1 MKYLLGLILLISV
14 SASAQ
19 YSPTAAKTRFV
30 NGIGLGTK
38 DTATMNA
45 ADTVAM
51 IVGRDS
57 LVYFRY
63 KGYWKPLAYN
73 SSLTGYIPYTG
84 ATSAIDLNAKTVVN
98 ISHLGINTTTV
109 PTILLRA
116 VGDNNSTSRISLR
129 GYSSDANSSSMRVT
143 KFRGTVAAPQA
154 PQSGDNLG
162 KFELAGYGTTSSEGY
177 PQATFEGLATENWGA
192 TARGAKIQFK
202 VTPNTTTTQA
212 LAFTINQDKSAVFE
226 SDISASNATIANAIN
241 SNTITTSSF
250 ISVVANN
257 QLNARYFV
265 QNTGSGGT
273 QYAMMAGNNNID
285 NTGFSLLRI
294 GIGNLLRFDATN
306 VGYIYTKLNVSDS
319 LTAPSFTKVGGTSS
333 QFLKAD
339 GSVTTTIPSG
349 SIDTGRAV
357 TAIATGGSLNKV
369 RDSLAALDAAKYVPY
384 TGATG
389 AVTLGSNSITAS
401 SFIKTGSSDSYFLL
415 GGGGTVATSSFAP
428 SSSINGTTNY
438 IPKFT
443 GASTIGNSAIT
454 DDGTTVTLNSRALSG
469 TTSSF
474 SGASFAWGAASPARS
489 QFYVKQENRSLSS
502 TTSNVFISTSD
513 AQAIDKGGS
522 IGLGGQIGGDET
534 AFAYLAGRKET
545 GTSANYAGYFQIGV
559 QDAGASVIER
569 MRITSAGN
577 VGIGTTSPSV
587 VLHTNTSSNVT
598 FLGQSSSGSNT
609 SYAYFQ
615 NAASSSAFQVA
626 FGSLGD
632 GASIVVG
639 GSTRL
644 TIASTGVTTLSSR
657 LNVNGA
663 TDDGSTALNVS
674 GTGKFTSSVTATQGI
689 FSNISSITNADQSGA
704 RLTIANTGTGGQSV
718 NLVAGNPNTDN
729 TGFSIAYGNTNFLRF
744 SSTSVAT
751 LSSLAGTGS
760 RVVVADA
767 SGTLSATTT
776 ASTSGT
782 YTPTITLVSNAA
794 SSTAHVCQYLRV
806 GSVVTVSGYVT
817 VTATTPAVSSRIYM
831 SLPISSSF
839 TSTAQAGGAGG
850 VPGGAN
856 IGSVIFANS
865 TATTVSMDF
874 VPTAGA
880 LDYWFSYT
888 YQIL

>member
-1 MKYLLGLILLISV
+1 MRYLLGLLLFISV

-98 ISHLGINTTTV
+98 ISHLGINTTSV

-116 VGDNNSTSRISLR
+116 IGDNNSTSRISLR
-129 GYSSDANSSSMRVT
+129 GYSSDANSSSIRVT

-212 LAFTINQDKSAVFE
+212 IALTINQDKSAVFE
-226 SDISASNATIANAIN
+226 SS
-241 SNTITTSSF
+241 ITGTSL
-250 ISVVANN
+250 IK
-257 QLNARYFV
+257 
-265 QNTGSGGT
+265 T
-273 QYAMMAGNNNID
+273 
-285 NTGFSLLRI
+285 
-294 GIGNLLRFDATN
+294 
-306 VGYIYTKLNVSDS
+306 
-319 LTAPSFTKVGGTSS
+319 GGTSS

-369 RDSLAALDAAKYVPY
+369 RDSLAALDALKIS
-384 TGATG
+384 
-389 AVTLGSNSITAS
+389 GS
-401 SFIKTGSSDSYFLL
+401 
-415 GGGGTVATSSFAP
+415 
-428 SSSINGTTNY
+428 GTTNY

-443 GASTIGNSAIT
+443 SSSAIGNSAIT
-454 DDGTTVTLNSRALSG
+454 DDGTTITMNSRALIGISATFKGASSYNGTLLIDNTG
-469 TTSSF
+469 TTG
-474 SGASFAWGAASPARS
+474 SGALQIGINGIVKGAISSVGFLQGNTDANIALYSSNGYSFFTNGA
-489 QFYVKQENRSLSS
+489 
-502 TTSNVFISTSD
+502 TSN
-513 AQAIDKGGS
+513 
-522 IGLGGQIGGDET
+522 
-534 AFAYLAGRKET
+534 
-545 GTSANYAGYFQIGV
+545 
-559 QDAGASVIER
+559 
-569 MRITSAGN
+569 
-577 VGIGTTSPSV
+577 P
-587 VLHTNTSSNVT
+587 
-598 FLGQSSSGSNT
+598 
-609 SYAYFQ
+609 
-615 NAASSSAFQVA
+615 AFQVKTDKTSQ
-626 FGSLGD
+626 FD
-632 GASIVVG
+632 GVVNMN
-639 GSTRL
+639 
-644 TIASTGVTTLSSR
+644 SR

-663 TDDGSTALNVS
+663 TDDGSTALNVA
-674 GTGKFTSSVTATQGI
+674 GTGKFSGILTVGNDIQTNSNAGYGWLSQNGARVWVIQNGLFQVNTNMTGTSATFSSSVTATKLIVGTDEGYALNITTSGYGALIKSTGSSANIPLVALNSATTGVNNIISLQTDAGSERAVFRYDRTGDRLQLVANGNGLLVTGGATFSSRVNVNGAI
-689 FSNISSITNADQSGA
+689 DDGSTALNVTGAGKFSNTGGVPSLNLKASDVNFALMSILGNQTGDVNWLLMSGYPSAGDFTIRQSDVVNALIIAKTSGA
-704 RLTIANTGTGGQSV
+704 
-718 NLVAGNPNTDN
+718 
-729 TGFSIAYGNTNFLRF
+729 
-744 SSTSVAT
+744 AT
-751 LSSLAGTGS
+751 FSSLAGTGS
-760 RVVVADA
+760 RIVVADA

-776 ASTSGT
+776 AATSGT
-782 YTPTITLVSNAA
+782 YTPTITLVSNTA
-794 SSTAHVCQYLRV
+794 SSTARVCQYMRV

-831 SLPISSSF
+831 TLPISSSF

-856 IGSVIFANS
+856 IGTVIFANS

-874 VPTAGA
+874 LPVAGA
-880 LDYWFSYT
+880 TDYWFTYT